1 MATLNLFS
9 VHSIGKAAAIALFVS
24 GCATDPDRIKP
35 VAYAGDKCTAADRA
49 RLAELSA
56 EQKRAA
62 SSDAMGVFLI
72 GLPVGS
78 MSGKNHQAEI
88 ARLKGACR
96 V

>member
-1 MATLNLFS
+1 MATKTLVS
-9 VHSIGKAAAIALFVS
+9 VTALGKAALVALLVP

-35 VAYAGDKCTAADRA
+35 VAYAGDKCTAADRT

-78 MSGKNHQAEI
+78 MSGKNHAKEI

-96 V
+96 